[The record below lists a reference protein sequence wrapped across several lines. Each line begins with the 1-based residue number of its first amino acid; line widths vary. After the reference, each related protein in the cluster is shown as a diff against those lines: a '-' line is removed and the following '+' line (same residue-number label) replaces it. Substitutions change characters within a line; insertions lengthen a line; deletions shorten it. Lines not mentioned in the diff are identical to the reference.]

1 MENKIPS
8 IVIMPQWCMKMHNNP
23 RIVLLWWTNIA
34 GEVPAQTI
42 WAFEKSFTYLHAA
55 TNPKNTITERNNDPS
70 RIDLQ
75 KRFHE
80 NGHKIQDCMAV

>member
-1 MENKIPS
+1 
-8 IVIMPQWCMKMHNNP
+8 MKMHNNP

-55 TNPKNTITERNNDPS
+55 TNP
-70 RIDLQ
+70 
-75 KRFHE
+75 
-80 NGHKIQDCMAV
+80 